1 MYTPPFDITNEVLQ
15 LVSDIS
21 LKLGYL
27 EALSETSLPSPTLR
41 KANRIRTIH
50 SSLAIEHNSL
60 SLKQVTDIINGK
72 HVLGAPDEIKEVK
85 NAIDAYHLMQSLD
98 AHDYQDLLKAH
109 GAMMHSL
116 VQSAGKFRSTNVG
129 VFDDQGHCIHM
140 APPSDRVQ
148 WLIKDLFDWVSTTQT
163 HPLISSCVFHYEFEF
178 IHPFEDGNGRMGR
191 FWQTMLLSRWK
202 PVFAWLPVESIVH
215 NNQNGYYAAIAQSDH
230 EANSTPFIVY
240 MLRCLLQAIEE
251 HEQTDSALI
260 STIPQLTKSEKK
272 LLDELRKDGLLTIS
286 ELSEKMGLSQS
297 GVKKII
303 QSLKKT
309 GLLNRIGASKSGK
322 WIVNDTPQQPI

>member
-21 LKLGYL
+21 LKLGRL
-27 EALSETSLPSPTLR
+27 EALSETEIPSPMLR
-41 KANRIRTIH
+41 KENRIRTIH

-60 SLKQVTDIINGK
+60 TLKQVTDIVNGK

-85 NAIDAYHLMQSLD
+85 NAIDAYRLMQTLD
-98 AHDYQDLLKAH
+98 AFSQKDLLKAH
-109 GAMMHSL
+109 RAMMQEL
-116 VQSAGKFRSTNVG
+116 VHSAGKFRHSNVG

-140 APPSDRVQ
+140 APPADRVP
-148 WLIKDLFDWVSTTQT
+148 WLIQDLFEWVSSTET

-202 PVFAWLPVESIVH
+202 PVFAWLPVESIVRD
-215 NNQNGYYAAIAQSDH
+215 NQEGYYAAIAASDH
-230 EANSTPFIVY
+230 KGNSTSFIVF
-240 MLRCLLQAIEE
+240 MLKCLLRVIEE
-251 HEQTDSALI
+251 HEQSDENKPVGI
-260 STIPQLTKSEKK
+260 SPLNKSEEKILN
-272 LLDELRKDGLLTIS
+272 LLRNNGRLTILHMS
-286 ELSEKMGLSQS
+286 EQTGLSVS

-303 QSLKKT
+303 QSLKKA
-309 GLLNRIGASKSGK
+309 GILRRVGASKSGE
-322 WIVNDTPQQPI
+322 WVVNDGK

>member
-21 LKLGYL
+21 LKLGRL
-27 EALSETSLPSPTLR
+27 EALSETEIPSPMLR
-41 KANRIRTIH
+41 KENRIRTIH

-60 SLKQVTDIINGK
+60 TLKQVTDIVNGK

-85 NAIDAYHLMQSLD
+85 NAIDAYHLMQTLD
-98 AHDYQDLLKAH
+98 AFSQKDLLKAH
-109 GAMMHSL
+109 RAMMQEL
-116 VQSAGKFRSTNVG
+116 VRSAGKFRHSNVG

-140 APPSDRVQ
+140 APPADRVP
-148 WLIKDLFDWVSTTQT
+148 WLIQDLFEWVSSTET

-202 PVFAWLPVESIVH
+202 PIFAWLPVESIVRD
-215 NNQNGYYAAIAQSDH
+215 NQEGYYAAIAESDH
-230 EANSTPFIVY
+230 EGNSTPFIIF
-240 MLRCLLQAIEE
+240 MLKCLLRVIEE
-251 HEQTDSALI
+251 HEQSDENKPVGI
-260 STIPQLTKSEKK
+260 SPLNKSEEKILN
-272 LLDELRKDGLLTIS
+272 LLRNNGRLTILHMS
-286 ELSEKMGLSQS
+286 EQTGLSVS

-303 QSLKKT
+303 QSLKKA
-309 GLLNRIGASKSGK
+309 GILRRVGASKSGE
-322 WIVNDTPQQPI
+322 WVVNDGK